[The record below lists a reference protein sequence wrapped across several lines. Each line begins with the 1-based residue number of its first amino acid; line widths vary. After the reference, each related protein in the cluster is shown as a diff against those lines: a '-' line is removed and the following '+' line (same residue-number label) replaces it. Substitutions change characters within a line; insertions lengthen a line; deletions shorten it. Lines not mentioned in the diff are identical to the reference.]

1 MIPVVTFCDWRMNMF
16 QGASGDKPV
25 DFPVNYVT
33 ALQASGRPDGTRRQH
48 ERSRARAGELL
59 VKPRRTQ

>member
-1 MIPVVTFCDWRMNMF
+1 MF
-16 QGASGDKPV
+16 QGGSGDKPV